1 MVESLS
7 QAPGQS
13 GGRLARVTALI
24 VNYNSGPWLER
35 CIRALRG
42 RHGPLPL
49 IEVVDNDSQDGSAE
63 RLPSFEGVR
72 VRHSPRNLGF
82 ARGVNTAARAAHTEF
97 LLIINPD
104 CLLLPDSLEALV
116 AELDEHPTAAMV
128 SGRIFDMAGNEQR
141 GSRRVLPTRRR
152 VLGEAL
158 SGFLGGARE
167 RVDLLH
173 SPAPEQAGEVEA
185 VSGACMLIRRSAFLE
200 VGGLDK
206 HYPMHFEDVDLMAR
220 LREAGWQIRLRPQV
234 IVSHAGG
241 VSSRSRPLRVMW
253 NKHRGLWRYLQQHP
267 ELPWPAWS
275 RGLWWLGIFGH
286 AALMT
291 PICLWRR
298 R

>member
-1 MVESLS
+1 MTETATPSR
-7 QAPGQS
+7 
-13 GGRLARVTALI
+13 GRLTRVTALI

-42 RHGPLPL
+42 RHGLLPV

-72 VRHSPRNLGF
+72 VRQSPRNLGF
-82 ARGVNTAARAAHTEF
+82 ARGVNTAARAAHSEY

-104 CLLLPDSLEALV
+104 CLLLPDSLEQLI
-116 AELDEHPTAAMV
+116 AELDEHPAAGMV

-152 VLGEAL
+152 IVGEVLSAW
-158 SGFLGGARE
+158 LGGTRE
-167 RVDLLH
+167 RVDLLET
-173 SPAPEQAGEVEA
+173 PAPEQAEAVEA
-185 VSGACMLIRRSAFLE
+185 VSGACMLIRRAAFLE

-220 LREAGWQIRLRPQV
+220 LREAGWQIRLRPEV

-241 VSSRSRPLRVMW
+241 VSSRSRPVRVMW

-267 ELPWPAWS
+267 ERPWPAWS
-275 RGLWWLGIFGH
+275 RALWWLGIFAH
-286 AALMT
+286 ALVMT
-291 PICLWRR
+291 PIALWRR